1 MYSSI
6 SCSTLVKFYDNTV
19 RQPAQNARDK
29 RLILLQP
36 QTIQAYVDSN
46 EGIDRAG
53 GFAIQVGL

>member
-19 RQPAQNARDK
+19 RQLAQNAGDK

-36 QTIQAYVDSN
+36 QTIQAYVDSS